1 MFDDIK
7 IGIAGAGGLGSNC
20 AFNLIRSGF
29 KHFKIFDFD
38 KVEQC
43 NLNRQFYFYNQIGM
57 PKVNALKE
65 NLLSI
70 NPTADIYTEQL
81 KIDKNNINQLFNDCN
96 VIVEA
101 FDKTECK
108 MLMINTFAKSDKLFV
123 AASGMAGWGDFDKIR
138 VKKLSKNFYI
148 VGDFENEV
156 TYDKPAISPR
166 VNIVAALQA
175 DVILKYYMDKAIL
188 P

>member
-1 MFDDIK
+1 MFDNIK

-38 KVEQC
+38 KVEQS

-57 PKVNALKE
+57 TKVNALKE

-70 NPTADIYTEQL
+70 NPKADIYVQQIKITE
-81 KIDKNNINQLFNDCN
+81 DNIISLFNDCN
-96 VIVEA
+96 VIIEA

-138 VKKLSKNFYI
+138 VKKLSNSFYI

-156 TYDKPAISPR
+156 THDKPAMSPR

-175 DVILKYYMDKAIL
+175 DVVLKYYMDKAIL
-188 P
+188 S

>member
-1 MFDDIK
+1 MFDNIK

-29 KHFKIFDFD
+29 INLKIFDFD
-38 KVEQC
+38 KVEQS
-43 NLNRQFYFYNQIGM
+43 NLNRQFYFYNQIGI

-65 NLLSI
+65 NLLRI
-70 NPTADIYTEQL
+70 NPNADIYVEQL
-81 KIDKNNINQLFNDCN
+81 KIEKDNITGLFSDCD

-101 FDKTECK
+101 FDKAKYK
-108 MLMINTFAKSDKLFV
+108 MLIINTFAKSDKLLV
-123 AASGMAGWGDFDKIR
+123 AASGMAGWGNFDKIC
-138 VKKLSKNFYI
+138 VKKLSDSFYI

-156 TYDKPAISPR
+156 TNDKPAVSPR

-175 DVILKYYMDKAIL
+175 DVILKYYMDKDNK
-188 P
+188 